1 MMDCSR
7 FSDLLSDYLEGSLSP
22 PLMQA
27 MKDHREKCP
36 ACQRELTLESRL
48 NEALRAG
55 KIKEP
60 PADFTDRLLEK
71 LAKVPVY
78 PISEKIPIINV
89 VTAVVAI
96 LVLGGLLFFGVHRL
110 LNFSNIVLLANHKFI
125 GFAADLSDGLYNF
138 FWNFSQQIQL
148 LPGFFGSLVFAVII
162 IPLFLGW
169 GVWET
174 VKALRD

>member
-1 MMDCSR
+1 MMDCSQ

-27 MKDHREKCP
+27 MKDHWEKCP
-36 ACQRELTLESRL
+36 TCQKELTLEGRL
-48 NEALRAG
+48 NQALRAG
-55 KIKEP
+55 KLKEP
-60 PADFTDRLLEK
+60 PANFTNRLIEK
-71 LAKVPVY
+71 ISELPDPLVP
-78 PISEKIPIINV
+78 EKIPIINV

-110 LNFSNIVLLANHKFI
+110 LDFSDIVLLVSQKFI
-125 GFAADLSDGLYNF
+125 WVAADLSDGLYHF
-138 FWNFSQQIQL
+138 FWNFSHQVQL

-162 IPLFLGW
+162 IPIFLSW

-174 VKALRD
+174 VKALRS